1 MRKVLVTE
9 PIHEEGIKLL
19 KEEVEIVMGESVSP
33 QLLTKQAND
42 CSGILIRS
50 AKISGEMMRNLPKL
64 KVIAKHGIGV
74 DNIDVKT
81 ASELGILVVNAPES
95 NINAVAEHTLG
106 MILLL
111 SKNFVELNKK
121 VRSGQFDMRNKI
133 VNMEL
138 KGKTVGLIGFGKIAR
153 LLAKKLRALDVNLIV
168 YDPYV
173 NPIEAE
179 KMGSELTKNIDEVL
193 MCADFVSVHVPL
205 NESTRGLMGK
215 EQFNKMKKDAYF
227 INAARG
233 AIVKEKDLFEALK
246 ERRIKGAAIDV
257 FEQEPPDNN
266 NPLFQLE
273 NILLSPHNAA
283 LTDEALVA
291 MATQSAQGI
300 LDYFNNKR
308 PKYVVNPQVLEA

>member
-19 KEEVEIVMGESVSP
+19 KEEVKIVMGESVSP